1 MIEKKK
7 EITITPEAVVTNT
20 DGGVDENSHSREKWG
35 HPCEFIL
42 SCLGYAVGYGNMWRF
57 PYLCYKNGGAVF
69 LIPYCIML
77 IIAGIP
83 MFFLELVLGQY
94 VSLGPNML
102 FPELSPIFCGLGWA
116 MFITTVMI
124 TTYYNIILAWSFFY
138 AIASFSKL
146 AWSSCDH
153 EFNSENCFTYEG
165 LSDCRNLSLY
175 YYNKTCH
182 TIEEYCS
189 FSNLMSYNSTHCY
202 SGVNTTIAIEAES
215 TITRISSSEDY
226 YRNRLLRV
234 TGKTWDNM
242 GDMNWEMVGC
252 LAIAWALICICMIK
266 GVKSTGKA
274 IYFFAIFPYIVLVIF
289 LVRGLT
295 LNGAYEG
302 IKFYILQPNITKL
315 HEATVWNDAAS
326 QIFFSLGIGSGS
338 LITLS
343 SYSKLKNNCMR
354 DAILIAICN
363 CATSLFG
370 GFVTFSILGFIA
382 HENNVPVQDVV
393 NSGSGLAFI
402 AYPTAIS
409 RMPYPPVWAVLFFF
423 MLIALGIDSQFAYVE
438 TLSTGLCDQFKI
450 MREHRSLLMIGLTT
464 VLFLLGIPMCLEG
477 GVYLFEVINLYA
489 AGFSVLFIA
498 ICEIVI
504 VAYIYGFKRIM
515 KNINV
520 DMEITVNKIL
530 WNYFGFTWLFS
541 TPVSLIGVFALGVY
555 FFKPVNFGSYIFPPE
570 IQGLGWT
577 LTAIS
582 VISIPI
588 GAVYVIRLSGKKG
601 KELLL
606 ATPQFCPAY
615 LRNKETVSASFKYT
629 HDNEGFIPDILEK
642 KEISKDSK
650 DVNGFRKNSY
660 INPYICPQ

>member
-57 PYLCYKNGGAVF
+57 PYLCFKNGGAVF

-102 FPELSPIFCGLGWA
+102 FPELSPIFSGLGWA

-124 TTYYNIILAWSFFY
+124 TTYYNIILAWSFFTP
-138 AIASFSKL
+138 L
-146 AWSSCDH
+146 PH
-153 EFNSENCFTYEG
+153 CFTYEG
-165 LSDCRNLSLY
+165 LSDCRNLSLH

-189 FSNLMSYNSTHCY
+189 LSNLMSYNSTHCY
-202 SGVNTTIAIEAES
+202 SGENTTLAIEAES
-215 TITRISSSEDY
+215 TITQFKIYNKKFTDHSLQCFHITNASRFKY
-226 YRNRLLRV
+226 FRNRLLRV
-234 TGKTWDNM
+234 TGKTWD
-242 GDMNWEMVGC
+242 DM
-252 LAIAWALICICMIK
+252 
-266 GVKSTGKA
+266 
-274 IYFFAIFPYIVLVIF
+274 
-289 LVRGLT
+289 GLT

-450 MREHRSLLMIGLTT
+450 MREHRSLLMIGLTS

-504 VAYIYGFKRIM
+504 VAYIYGFKRFM

-520 DMEITVNKIL
+520 DMEISVNKIL
-530 WNYFGFTWLFS
+530 RSYFGFTWLFS

-555 FFKPVNFGSYIFPPE
+555 FFKPVNFGTYIFPPE

-582 VISIPI
+582 
-588 GAVYVIRLSGKKG
+588 KG

-615 LRNKETVSASFKYT
+615 LRSKETVSASFKYT

-642 KEISKDSK
+642 KENI
-650 DVNGFRKNSY
+650 
-660 INPYICPQ
+660 